1 MIEVARRLWRTPQG
15 GLGLALLLIVVLVCL
30 LGPALAPYDPE
41 AIDFMGRYAAPS
53 ARHWLGGDQLGR
65 DVFSRLLWGA
75 RTTVPLALLATLG
88 GTMAGAVIGTA
99 SAFWGGRV
107 DEAIMRT
114 VDAVM
119 AIPGLLMALLIV
131 GTLGAGSVNAAL
143 AVAIAFV
150 PSMARITR
158 SVALSVRRLDYV
170 GAALARGEG
179 AGWIILAEM
188 LPNVVAPI
196 VVETTIRVAFAV
208 MLFATL
214 SFLGLGAQPPASDWG
229 LMAAE
234 ARRTLH
240 QAPWTM
246 VGPAGAIALTAI
258 GFNLLG
264 DGLRDA
270 LNPRDER

>member
-1 MIEVARRLWRTPQG
+1 MTEVARRLFRTPQG
-15 GLGLALLLIVVLVCL
+15 LLGTALLFVLAVACL
-30 LGPALAPYDPE
+30 LGPTLAPYDPE
-41 AIDFMGRYAAPS
+41 AIDFLGRFAPPS
-53 ARHWLGGDQLGR
+53 MRHWLGGDQLGR
-65 DVFSRLLWGA
+65 DVLSRLLWGA
-75 RTTVPLALLATLG
+75 RTTVPLAILATLG

-99 SAFWGGRV
+99 SAYWGGRV
-107 DEAIMRT
+107 DDAIMRT

-131 GTLGAGSVNAAL
+131 GTLGAGSLNAAL

-150 PSMARITR
+150 PAMARITR

-170 GAALARGEG
+170 GAAIARGEG
-179 AGWIILAEM
+179 TSWIVLAEM
-188 LPNVVAPI
+188 LPNVVAPV
-196 VVETTIRVAFAV
+196 VVETTVRVAFAV
-208 MLFATL
+208 MVFATL
-214 SFLGLGAQPPASDWG
+214 SFLGLGAQPPAADWG

-246 VGPAGAIALTAI
+246 IAPAGAIALTAI